1 MKFSAALVCVAAFIA
16 PVLAVDIPVI
26 VGAAE
31 DGSPALTF
39 RPNQITAN
47 VGDRVQFQFRGGNH
61 TVTQSSFA
69 NPCAQ
74 QFNTATNQP
83 GFTSPFI
90 PYNAASGT
98 IGVYTLEI
106 TQATSPIWFFCA
118 RNPHCNSG
126 MVGAINAPA
135 TGDKSFDRWFATV
148 ATAQAP
154 GFGQTVPFTPPA
166 NNGNN
171 NGNNGLPNNG
181 NNGQPING
189 GLTPINSGILNPTQT
204 GAQPTNGASSLSV
217 RSGVV
222 VALAGLAAGLVL

>member
-1 MKFSAALVCVAAFIA
+1 MKFSAALACIAALIVPA
-16 PVLAVDIPVI
+16 LAVDITVI

-31 DGSPALTF
+31 DGSPATVF
-39 RPNQITAN
+39 RPNQITAR

-90 PYNAASGT
+90 PYNAQAGT

-106 TQATSPIWFFCA
+106 TQDTAPIWFFCA
-118 RNPHCNSG
+118 RNPHCNNG
-126 MVGAINAPA
+126 MVGAINAA
-135 TGDKSFDRWFATV
+135 TTGDKSFDRWAATV

-154 GFGQTVPFTPPA
+154 GFGQTVPFTPPT
-166 NNGNN
+166 NNG
-171 NGNNGLPNNG
+171 GNNS
-181 NNGQPING
+181 NG
-189 GLTPINSGILNPTQT
+189 GGLNTGIGGVTPINSGGLGTQT
-204 GAQPTNGASSLSV
+204 GINQPQPTNAASSVSV
-217 RSGVV
+217 RTGVV

>member
-1 MKFSAALVCVAAFIA
+1 MKFSAALACVAAFVA
-16 PVLAVDIPVI
+16 PALAANITVV
-26 VGAAE
+26 VGAGE

-39 RPNQITAN
+39 RPNQITAA
-47 VGDRVQFQFRGGNH
+47 VGDLVQFQFRGGNH

-90 PYNAASGT
+90 PFNAASGT

-118 RNPHCNSG
+118 RTGHCNGG

-135 TGDKSFDRWFATV
+135 TGDKTFDKWFATV
-148 ATAQAP
+148 ATANAP

-166 NNGNN
+166 AS
-171 NGNNGLPNNG
+171 
-181 NNGQPING
+181 G
-189 GLTPINSGILNPTQT
+189 GVTSPINSGINTGVVSTQT
-204 GAQPTNGASSLSV
+204 GANAPAPTNGASSISA
-217 RSGVV
+217 RSGIV
-222 VALAGLAAGLVL
+222 VALVGLAAGLVL